1 MNDRVRFVPALVVLG
16 VIGVSCSGN
25 GETSSTVRPFDPNP
39 NDAVRLYSA
48 FDDCDGVVEWTKAEM
63 LERVTPYGLDMYPVY
78 WGRDG
83 GWMEDAP
90 AATEAPAAD
99 ESTGGDANGSG
110 TSGTNTQEAGVDE
123 GDITE
128 TDGRFVYSIIDNR
141 LRSVDLDTTTV
152 LADLEVPQGESQMVL
167 ADDVLVVA
175 TNSWSQSASTVVTR
189 YSIDSGVP
197 EFRRR
202 DHLEGS
208 MVSMRVV
215 DGVVQ
220 LVLHAGITNR
230 LDFVSPRD
238 GTTDAQ
244 EAAKERNIEVIEAL
258 EAEDL
263 LPRSFEESALGA
275 WGTPTVAIDC
285 ARMGH
290 PGDFSGWGIT
300 WVATVDTETLGA
312 GNTETLGAGTTS
324 APFGAAGLITQAGST
339 YTSEQSLYVTTNRWN
354 DFVDEEW
361 VSNNPESPRTVVHR
375 FSLLDGVEYVAS
387 GEVLGTLLNSYS
399 MSEFEGDLRVATT
412 AYSDDFGGGQDNGV
426 HVLRVD
432 GTQLVEVGSVRG
444 LGRGEQIQGVRF
456 DGPRGY
462 VVTFRQVDPL
472 YVIDLSDPTNPEMVG
487 ELKIPGYSTYL
498 KPIAGDRLIGVG
510 MSGTDTGQITGV
522 QVSLFD
528 VSDPAAPR
536 QVATAEIAE
545 WSEATWDPHAFLWWE
560 PTGQIVIPK
569 EMNCVE
575 FGGPGCES
583 AVVLR
588 LVGDELVEQG
598 RLMQW
603 FPIRRSMIASN
614 RLVTVGAGGV
624 LVSNL
629 ETLAELADIRFDIPG
644 TTLEDDLP

>member
-1 MNDRVRFVPALVVLG
+1 MNDRALFVPALVALG
-16 VIGVSCSGN
+16 LLGVSCSGN
-25 GETSSTVRPFDPNP
+25 GETSSTERPFDLDP

-48 FDDCDGVVEWTKAEM
+48 FEDCDGVVDWTKAEM

-83 GWMEDAP
+83 VWMEDAP

-99 ESTGGDANGSG
+99 ESTGGASNDSG

-141 LRSVDLDTTTV
+141 LRSVDLDTATV
-152 LADLEVPQGESQMVL
+152 LADLEVPLGESQMVL
-167 ADDVLVVA
+167 VGDVLVVA
-175 TNSWSQSASTVVTR
+175 TNSWSQSTSTVVTR

-197 EFRRR
+197 VFRRR

-220 LVLHAGITNR
+220 LVLQAGITNR

-258 EAEDL
+258 DAEDL

-275 WGTPTVAIDC
+275 WGTPAVAIDC

-300 WVATVDTETLGA
+300 WVAVLDTETLDTDA
-312 GNTETLGAGTTS
+312 ASVPL
-324 APFGAAGLITQAGST
+324 GAAGLITQAGST
-339 YTSEQSLYVTTNRWN
+339 YTSEESLYVTTNRWN
-354 DFVDEEW
+354 DVVDEEW
-361 VSNNPESPRTVVHR
+361 VSNNPESPRTVIHR

-387 GEVLGTLLNSYS
+387 GEVIGTLLNSYS

-432 GTQLVEVGSVRG
+432 GADLVEVGSVRG

-472 YVIDLSDPTNPEMVG
+472 YVIDLSNPSNPAMVG

-498 KPIAGDRLIGVG
+498 KPIGGGRLIGVG
-510 MSGTDTGQITGV
+510 MSGTETGQITGV

-588 LVGDELVEQG
+588 LESDELVEQG

-614 RLVTVGAGGV
+614 RLVTVSAGGV
-624 LVSNL
+624 LVSDM
-629 ETLAELADIRFDIPG
+629 ETLDEISDIRFDIPG
-644 TTLEDDLP
+644 TTAEDDLP

>member
-1 MNDRVRFVPALVVLG
+1 MNDRALFVPALVALG
-16 VIGVSCSGN
+16 LLGVSCSGN
-25 GETSSTVRPFDPNP
+25 GETSSTERPFDLDP

-48 FDDCDGVVEWTKAEM
+48 FEDCDGVVDWTKAEM

-83 GWMEDAP
+83 VWMEDAP

-99 ESTGGDANGSG
+99 ESTGGASNGSG
-110 TSGTNTQEAGVDE
+110 TSATNTQEAGVDE

-141 LRSVDLDTTTV
+141 LRSVDLDTATV
-152 LADLEVPQGESQMVL
+152 LADLEVPLGESQMVL
-167 ADDVLVVA
+167 VGDVLVVA
-175 TNSWSQSASTVVTR
+175 TNSWSQSTSTVVTR

-220 LVLHAGITNR
+220 LVLQAGITNR

-258 EAEDL
+258 DAEDL
-263 LPRSFEESALGA
+263 LPRSFEESVLGA
-275 WGTPTVAIDC
+275 WGTPAVAIDC

-300 WVATVDTETLGA
+300 WVAVLDTETLDTDA
-312 GNTETLGAGTTS
+312 ASVPL
-324 APFGAAGLITQAGST
+324 GAAGLITQAGST
-339 YTSEQSLYVTTNRWN
+339 YTSEESLYVTTNRWN

-361 VSNNPESPRTVVHR
+361 VSNNPESPRTVIHR

-387 GEVLGTLLNSYS
+387 GEVIGTLLNSYS

-432 GTQLVEVGSVRG
+432 GADLVEVGSVRG

-472 YVIDLSDPTNPEMVG
+472 YVIDLSNPSNPAMVG

-498 KPIAGDRLIGVG
+498 KPIGGGRLIGVG
-510 MSGTDTGQITGV
+510 MSGTETGQITGV

-588 LVGDELVEQG
+588 LESDELVEQG

-614 RLVTVGAGGV
+614 RLVTVSAGGV
-624 LVSNL
+624 LVSDM
-629 ETLAELADIRFDIPG
+629 ETLDEISDIRFDIPG
-644 TTLEDDLP
+644 TTAEDDLP

>member
-1 MNDRVRFVPALVVLG
+1 MNDRALFVPALVALG
-16 VIGVSCSGN
+16 LLGVSCSGN
-25 GETSSTVRPFDPNP
+25 GETSSTERPFDLDP

-48 FDDCDGVVEWTKAEM
+48 FEDCDGVVDWTKAEM

-83 GWMEDAP
+83 VWMEDAP

-99 ESTGGDANGSG
+99 ESTGGASNDSG

-141 LRSVDLDTTTV
+141 LRSVDLDTATV
-152 LADLEVPQGESQMVL
+152 LADLEVPLGESQMVL
-167 ADDVLVVA
+167 VGDVLVVA
-175 TNSWSQSASTVVTR
+175 TNSWSQSTSTVVTR

-220 LVLHAGITNR
+220 LVLQAGITNR

-258 EAEDL
+258 DAEDL
-263 LPRSFEESALGA
+263 LPRSFEESVLGA
-275 WGTPTVAIDC
+275 WGTPAVAIDC

-300 WVATVDTETLGA
+300 WVAVLDNETLDTDA
-312 GNTETLGAGTTS
+312 ASVPL
-324 APFGAAGLITQAGST
+324 GAAGLITQAGST
-339 YTSEQSLYVTTNRWN
+339 YTSEESLYVTTNRWN
-354 DFVDEEW
+354 DVVDEEW
-361 VSNNPESPRTVVHR
+361 VSNNPESPRTVIHR

-387 GEVLGTLLNSYS
+387 GEVIGTLLNSYS

-432 GTQLVEVGSVRG
+432 GADLVEVGSVRG

-472 YVIDLSDPTNPEMVG
+472 YVIDLSNPSNPAMVG

-498 KPIAGDRLIGVG
+498 KPIGGGRLIGVG
-510 MSGTDTGQITGV
+510 MSGTETGQITGV

-588 LVGDELVEQG
+588 LESDELVEQG

-614 RLVTVGAGGV
+614 RLVTVSAGGV
-624 LVSNL
+624 LVSDM
-629 ETLAELADIRFDIPG
+629 ETLDEISDIRFDIPG
-644 TTLEDDLP
+644 TTAEDDLP